1 MSAIGVKKY
10 SLPTLSKSE
19 VLRYAKAGGKED
31 ITEAL
36 GALISE
42 AMPLFDPSVVY
53 SVFELKTDGDTLLI
67 GEVGIRSL
75 SLKKALEGCTRVIVF
90 VAGVGAKIDRMVN
103 KYTKISPLR
112 ALFSNAIGAA
122 GVEELCD
129 MFCRDAEREY
139 GKVTRRFSPGYG
151 DLPLDLQKAVFE
163 LLNPEKHIGI
173 TLTDGMLM
181 TPMKSVSAF
190 IGIKRTE
197 K

>member
-1 MSAIGVKKY
+1 
-10 SLPTLSKSE
+10 
-19 VLRYAKAGGKED
+19 
-31 ITEAL
+31 
-36 GALISE
+36 
-42 AMPLFDPSVVY
+42 
-53 SVFELKTDGDTLLI
+53 
-67 GEVGIRSL
+67 
-75 SLKKALEGCTRVIVF
+75 
-90 VAGVGAKIDRMVN
+90 
-103 KYTKISPLR
+103 
-112 ALFSNAIGAA
+112 
-122 GVEELCD
+122 

-151 DLPLDLQKAVFE
+151 DLSLDLQKTVFE